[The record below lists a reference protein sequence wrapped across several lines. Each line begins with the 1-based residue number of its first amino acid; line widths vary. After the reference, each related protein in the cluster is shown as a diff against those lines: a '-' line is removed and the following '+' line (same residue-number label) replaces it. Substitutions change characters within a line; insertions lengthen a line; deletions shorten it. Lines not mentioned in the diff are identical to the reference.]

1 MTLMT
6 PGFKSTKCGDF
17 APGQVVGG
25 RSESSSHFTQYT
37 DNSDC
42 YNNTYRY
49 RTYDGDLPNWL
60 PLKYT
65 TYDDEWPLVNGEEMR
80 LIQAEVALRNGQ
92 LGAMAGFINEV
103 RAKYGLDP
111 IETPTTAGALEYP
124 NAEDDGWSI
133 LDREKLFTLWLQ
145 ARRYADFRRWEHPY
159 WTELNYPTP
168 DELEDNAGQLRPK
181 FRRLDGSRDWCPPL
195 PDGNECQ
202 VNDALRD
209 TQWCER
215 LYAPGEGG

>member
-6 PGFKSTKCGDF
+6 PRIQWTKCGDF

-25 RSESSSHFTQYT
+25 RSRSSSHFTQYT

-133 LDREKLFTLWLQ
+133 LDREKLFTLSAPGPALRRLPALGAPRMDRVELSDPGRNGGQ
-145 ARRYADFRRWEHPY
+145 RRPATSEIPTARRLPG
-159 WTELNYPTP
+159 LVPSP
-168 DELEDNAGQLRPK
+168 AGR
-181 FRRLDGSRDWCPPL
+181 
-195 PDGNECQ
+195 E
-202 VNDALRD
+202 
-209 TQWCER
+209 
-215 LYAPGEGG
+215 